1 MEVDE
6 VVTIGGVAGVEKT
19 NVENL
24 CQSQTEE
31 EEEEE
36 GAEADGGYSSNSCN
50 GGEDHPEGEEGS
62 QDDYDPFNEDGLEQ
76 TNGHTECEVDIFDSQ
91 RNGLTEEPESQDADD
106 KIIEC
111 NQDIEDVLR
120 TDNAFLGGAEKH
132 HTNPLEEENSQTFS
146 QNKTSIS
153 DNMVTGE
160 YGDESQMNNAD
171 ETENTDEKEQEECE
185 EGIRTK
191 PKQRKENELE
201 EENYLEE
208 GHEQE
213 EEHGLEEDHNQEDH
227 EGGENTSG
235 EEPEQGEEHE
245 EGEEIEEN
253 RENIPEGDVIAENG
267 FSEAMMNEDT
277 GGEMSIRIGSVSSIQ
292 TVVHDDLDQWGA
304 KLEAGDEG
312 EHEEEESEDVWE
324 DGLEKEINDLNEKEA
339 TDSDAEY
346 DEAIQKAMQDSL
358 AKEAEEKGE
367 KEKHAD
373 DFYDQTND
381 QEDELTLDGVPEV
394 AETVGFEDDDEV
406 DDEDMDESNPLDD
419 IDPYMDESEDTFDPL
434 NGGADE
440 IGTDENTS
448 GFLDQVNSGA
458 LPVLV
463 DLPKQ
468 VRGPNR
474 KKRSINDTDYN
485 DTEDDD
491 DSDEDFDEYQPF
503 DDEPGVRKSG
513 SKPSAAKSD
522 KNEVF
527 FKCDVCQFPF
537 ETIGQ
542 MKIHKYADHENE
554 EKPSFLDLAEAA
566 IMCKKNRK
574 IGVSKNIMLQ
584 VISLK

>member
-6 VVTIGGVAGVEKT
+6 VVTIGGVADVEKT

-24 CQSQTEE
+24 CQSQTEEE

-76 TNGHTECEVDIFDSQ
+76 TNGDTECERDIFDSQ
-91 RNGLTEEPESQDADD
+91 RNGSTDELESQDD

-111 NQDIEDVLR
+111 NQDIEAVLI
-120 TDNAFLGGAEKH
+120 TNNAFLGGAEKH
-132 HTNPLEEENSQTFS
+132 HTNPLEERNSLTFR
-146 QNKTSIS
+146 QNNTSIS

-160 YGDESQMNNAD
+160 FGDESQMNNDD
-171 ETENTDEKEQEECE
+171 ETENTDENEQEGCE
-185 EGIRTK
+185 EGNK
-191 PKQRKENELE
+191 AEHEQGKENELE
-201 EENYLEE
+201 EQYKLEE
-208 GHEQE
+208 EHKQE
-213 EEHGLEEDHNQEDH
+213 EEHELEKDLNQEDH
-227 EGGENTSG
+227 EG
-235 EEPEQGEEHE
+235 EEPEQVEEHE
-245 EGEEIEEN
+245 DEEEEEEN
-253 RENIPEGDVIAENG
+253 RENIPEEDAIEENG

-304 KLEAGDEG
+304 KLEARDEG

-324 DGLEKEINDLNEKEA
+324 DGLEKEIHDLNEKEA

-373 DFYDQTND
+373 DFYDQAND